1 MEHAPRFERLG
12 GREGLHAL
20 MKTIVAK
27 PTACTRLLA
36 ASLLV
41 LTVGCG
47 SSSPAEVPPATTPA
61 PTTTTAAATT
71 TTTTAVPGQPASTTK
86 PAPGQPATTTKPATV
101 SVLPPTT
108 AVPGRPATTTTPAP
122 GQPETTIPL
131 DTTAPRGGNVDAP
144 PNNLCGI
151 RGLPPCPAPTTTQ
164 KPCRGGVCSAPTT
177 TQKPCIKCP
186 APTTTLPRR

>member
-61 PTTTTAAATT
+61 PTTTTTAAATT
-71 TTTTAVPGQPASTTK
+71 TTTTAVPGQPATTTK
-86 PAPGQPATTTKPATV
+86 PAPGQPATTT
-101 SVLPPTT
+101 
-108 AVPGRPATTTTPAP
+108 TPARKP
-122 GQPETTIPL
+122 PETTIPL
-131 DTTAPRGGNVDAP
+131 ISCAVLGVILCPPAATTTTAPRGGNVTP
-144 PNNLCGI
+144 GPNLCG
-151 RGLPPCPAPTTTQ
+151 RPGFPSCTPTR
-164 KPCRGGVCSAPTT
+164 P
-177 TQKPCIKCP
+177 
-186 APTTTLPRR
+186 